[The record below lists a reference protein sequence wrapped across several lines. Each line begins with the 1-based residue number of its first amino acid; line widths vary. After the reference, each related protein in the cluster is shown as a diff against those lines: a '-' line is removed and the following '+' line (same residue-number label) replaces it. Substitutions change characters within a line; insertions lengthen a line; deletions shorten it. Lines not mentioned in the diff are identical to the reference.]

1 MKMNDNRW
9 VPIFYSTYMYI
20 AYSKGVALVFCGWV
34 RNSVFLWKFHDK
46 SYNRLCCCFVGSTW
60 SESKEKVTQQ
70 QWGWSFFSNI
80 EAFFP
85 DVLCEIN
92 GSSTCSSHLIK
103 SVNVCL
109 LIILDWGSSH
119 VHVMIADILGVKLRS
134 VFAFISRLRSI
145 TDVLFPRGSRGVV
158 PREAPMNYFVKIIQ
172 FIAQVKFHLMINSTY
187 TWLFLSA
194 NVYPPISCDNTVF
207 DRISPSVSCSVKKV
221 L

>member
-1 MKMNDNRW
+1 M
-9 VPIFYSTYMYI
+9 P
-20 AYSKGVALVFCGWV
+20 
-34 RNSVFLWKFHDK
+34 
-46 SYNRLCCCFVGSTW
+46 
-60 SESKEKVTQQ
+60 
-70 QWGWSFFSNI
+70 
-80 EAFFP
+80 
-85 DVLCEIN
+85 
-92 GSSTCSSHLIK
+92 
-103 SVNVCL
+103 
-109 LIILDWGSSH
+109 
-119 VHVMIADILGVKLRS
+119 KLRS